1 MIVPSMNSE
10 ELANEV
16 LSDYDSVLRKVK
28 YLIAALRREAI
39 RSRNKKLFKIFD
51 HKSKQ
56 MNNWLICLDYNM
68 GDPLVMMVTHYLN
81 KSGLNAVLVLSGKK
95 TLVHYSSHFLER
107 YNERFIK
114 QERITKIELLKRF
127 LPENNVT
134 TFDLTTYS
142 GDNNF
147 EVFAKFKDGVGLGTS
162 VQLNNCLMVNLKT
175 YISTEMIMDF
185 QKKEHESI
193 TKAYQKF
200 WEEFLKTT
208 GKDDFN

>member
-162 VQLNNCLMVNLKT
+162 EQLNNCLMVKLKT
-175 YISTEMIMDF
+175 YISTEMILDF
-185 QKKEHESI
+185 QREEHDSI

-200 WEEFLKTT
+200 WDEFLNNS
-208 GKDDFN
+208 GKKAYN